1 MTNYF
6 TQRGQNVAACFLDC
20 SKAFDKCLFQ
30 KLFLKMQAKGI
41 PEIVIRVLIFAYEEQ
56 EAWVRLNGKNSEK
69 FSIGNGTRQ
78 GSVLS
83 PYLFSS
89 CYLDELIAKLRKLDI
104 GVHVGGLWFGASAYA
119 DDIVLLAPNRDVLQ
133 KMVKI
138 CEDYGLEH
146 NLVFSTDPDPK
157 KSKTKCI
164 LFYGNHCQS
173 LPVRVTLDDKPL
185 PWVDR
190 VDHLGHVLQSD
201 GSMEADA
208 CRARASFL
216 SRADDIRDN
225 LFFADP
231 IQRVQAIQLYCC
243 DGYGAMLWNLRSEYS
258 EKYFKAW
265 NIQIR
270 NAWQVS
276 PMTHTYLVE
285 HYFAKGQT
293 SLRSQTYVKYTKF
306 VQKLLQSPSKEIR
319 FLSKIL
325 LSEPRTNW
333 QECFV
338 S

>member
-1 MTNYF
+1 
-6 TQRGQNVAACFLDC
+6 
-20 SKAFDKCLFQ
+20 
-30 KLFLKMQAKGI
+30 
-41 PEIVIRVLIFAYEEQ
+41 
-56 EAWVRLNGKNSEK
+56 
-69 FSIGNGTRQ
+69 
-78 GSVLS
+78 
-83 PYLFSS
+83 
-89 CYLDELIAKLRKLDI
+89 
-104 GVHVGGLWFGASAYA
+104 
-119 DDIVLLAPNRDVLQ
+119 
-133 KMVKI
+133 MVKI

-164 LFYGNHCQS
+164 LFSGNHCQS

-325 LSEPRTNW
+325 LSDPRSTIGKNVWFLNNLTNENIVVTSKFKVKQLIPINPIPANDQW
-333 QECFV
+333 RIRLLQVLLDARKEKNSAKLNLTKDQLNDMLQSLCI